1 MVSELIKKCRSFR
14 RFNQDK
20 RISFEQLYDIASNA
34 RYTPSAA
41 NLQRLR
47 FALFT
52 EEGDC
57 NKIFSGLRFA
67 GYLTEWSGPADSERP
82 CAYIVIASECELDF
96 NLAIDLGICAEA
108 ILLSATERE
117 MGGCIFRSF
126 NAEGLASLLPTG
138 LVPHVVIALGYPS
151 EEVVIVDSKSG
162 EIKYFRDSE
171 DRHVVPKL
179 PLDKIII

>member
-1 MVSELIKKCRSFR
+1 MVSDLIKKCRSFR

-20 RISFEQLYDIASNA
+20 RISFEELYEIASNV

-47 FALFT
+47 FALFCN
-52 EEGDC
+52 ESDC
-57 NKIFSGLRFA
+57 SEIFSGLRFA

-82 CAYIVIASECELDF
+82 CAYIVIASESALDF

-108 ILLSATERE
+108 ILLAATEKGA
-117 MGGCIFRSF
+117 GGCIFRSF
-126 NAEGLASLLPTG
+126 NAEGLASLLPEG
-138 LVPHVVIALGYPS
+138 LVPHAVIALGYPS
-151 EEVVIVDSKSG
+151 ETVVITDSKNG
-162 EIKYFRDSE
+162 EIKYFRDSG